1 MQPKIGIGKGLSAE
15 MAEKLAI
22 QAIAFVAG
30 DPTRLGRFLAESG
43 LGPEN
48 VRRAARDPS
57 FLPAVLDF
65 ILAHETDLLDL
76 AAEIGIDPK
85 YIGAAR
91 RALSGEKFKHST

>member
-1 MQPKIGIGKGLSAE
+1 MQPEIGFGKGFSAE

-22 QAIAFVAG
+22 QAIAFIAG
-30 DPTRLGRFLAESG
+30 DPARLGRFLAESG

-48 VRRAARDPS
+48 VRQAARDAS

-65 ILAHETDLLDL
+65 ILAHETDLLDF
-76 AAEIGIDPK
+76 ATEIGIDPK

-91 RALSGEKFKHST
+91 RALSAEKFERST